1 MNDTFLNS
9 ANAPYVAELYSKFR
23 NDPESV
29 DTTWKDFFNNL
40 NEDDYSVL
48 KDFGGPEWKERPSS
62 IIDKN
67 YITKVIKSNA
77 NYNSEEFRISTL
89 DSIRALRLI
98 RAFRING
105 HLIADLDP
113 LGISEREYPQE
124 LDYKSYGFIESDL
137 EKEIFIDGSLGLE
150 KDKLKNKKKLVV
162 VGSPEHCPHSKIE
175 SIIEKL
181 LSGENL
187 PQSVEYLS
195 QADQIAKTLAKTL
208 SIKSGDILTPI
219 EQQVLLDDFFGCKE
233 TSVSPFNRSIFIS
246 LEKSEIEKN

>member
-9 ANAPYVAELYSKFR
+9 ANAPYVAELYSKYR
-23 NDPESV
+23 NNPESV

-67 YITKVIKSNA
+67 YLSKVIKSNA

-113 LGISEREYPQE
+113 VSYTHLTLPTNRE
-124 LDYKSYGFIESDL
+124 
-137 EKEIFIDGSLGLE
+137 
-150 KDKLKNKKKLVV
+150 V
-162 VGSPEHCPHSKIE
+162 
-175 SIIEKL
+175 
-181 LSGENL
+181 
-187 PQSVEYLS
+187 
-195 QADQIAKTLAKTL
+195 
-208 SIKSGDILTPI
+208 
-219 EQQVLLDDFFGCKE
+219 
-233 TSVSPFNRSIFIS
+233 
-246 LEKSEIEKN
+246 